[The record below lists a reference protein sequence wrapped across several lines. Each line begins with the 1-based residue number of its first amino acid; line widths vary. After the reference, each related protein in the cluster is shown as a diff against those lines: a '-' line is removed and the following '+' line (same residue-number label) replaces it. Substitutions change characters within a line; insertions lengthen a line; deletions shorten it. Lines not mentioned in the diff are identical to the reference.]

1 MKTTRKA
8 QMRRSAHA
16 VAPSAAKA
24 IRLAACALG
33 FAIFLASGPFAAPVG
48 AQDFGFGAVD
58 SADAKPGSPSGVE
71 IAGSAEL
78 RLRGYIDSADPA
90 ATALEA
96 KPLGRL
102 DFSWTSA
109 AAEAKFKLKLDP
121 TALAANPASILDEAW
136 LAAYAGAFEIKAGL
150 FRTIWGKGDSLHV
163 LDVLDPTDYT
173 DFINSDA
180 KFSKIAQPT
189 IKADLR
195 TSENGKLEL
204 AYLPV
209 FRGNSIPWS
218 GRWIPASLK
227 ILASTIA
234 SPPYNGGATPLS
246 QILVFPETDT
256 FRWGQAGARLTDS
269 LGGIDLGLQYYYGFL
284 RDPVID
290 MNPIHFAM
298 NGKKIAVSYDRMHQ
312 VGADAAFVLAGFNFR
327 AEAAFNMTKDVAGD
341 NTLVH
346 NRSLGWTAGVDR
358 EILGFGVNLQTLG
371 TWIMNHDKIK
381 PISPSDPDIDI
392 EAGSSEFTN
401 LLALRLSKTL
411 FNEKLSLE
419 AVGVWLVGTGDFM
432 VKPKISYTF
441 PGEVL
446 VSAEGAWFE
455 GAATGEFG
463 QYAAQ
468 KYVELAFCLPF

>member
-1 MKTTRKA
+1 MNIV
-8 QMRRSAHA
+8 A
-16 VAPSAAKA
+16 VATAVATATAGALSRG
-24 IRLAACALG
+24 RLARLAVHALG
-33 FAIFLASGPFAAPVG
+33 LAFFLAASFFIAPAG
-48 AQDFGFGAVD
+48 AQEFGFGAVD
-58 SADAKPGSPSGVE
+58 SADTKTGIASGVA

-78 RLRGYIDSADPA
+78 RLRGYLDTTDFA

-102 DFSWTSA
+102 DFSWTSS

-121 TALAANPASILDEAW
+121 AALAANPASILDEAW
-136 LAAYAGAFEIKAGL
+136 LSAYLGAFEIKAGL

-173 DFINSDA
+173 DFINSDP
-180 KFSKIAQPT
+180 KYSKIAQAT

-204 AYLPV
+204 AYLPI
-209 FRGNSIPWS
+209 FRGNAIPWS

-227 ILASTIA
+227 ILATTLA
-234 SPPYNGGATPLS
+234 SPFYYNTTAPVNLATALA
-246 QILVFPETDT
+246 FPATDT
-256 FRWGQAGARLTDS
+256 LRWGQAGARLTDS

-290 MNPIHFAM
+290 MNPAHFAALPAP
-298 NGKKIAVSYDRMHQ
+298 KRIPVTYDRIHQ

-327 AEAAFNMTKDVAGD
+327 AEAALDLTNDLAGD
-341 NTLVH
+341 NYLVH

-371 TWIMNHDKIK
+371 TWILNHDKITL
-381 PISPSDPDIDI
+381 PYDIQ
-392 EAGSSEFTN
+392 AGSSEFSN

-411 FNEKLSLE
+411 FNEKLGLE
-419 AVGVWLVGTGDFM
+419 AVGVWIVGTGDFI
-432 VKPKISYTF
+432 VKPKISWTF
-441 PGEVL
+441 PGEFL
-446 VSAEGAWFE
+446 VSAEGAWFQ

-468 KYVELAFCLPF
+468 KYIELAFTLPF